1 MLQKLTD
8 PDQFPLPVLYKK
20 KNGRPLEQME
30 R

>member
-20 KNGRPLEQME
+20 NGRPLEQME